1 MKEEARRKKEE
12 GITNKTLVLSL
23 KLSTSSFFLPPS
35 FFVNKYHY

>member
-23 KLSTSSFFLPPS
+23 KLSTSSFLLSSS
-35 FFVNKYHY
+35 FFLRE